1 MAAAA
6 SVWIL
11 VLSIAIASSWTFVLS
26 PPVYAGPAKIVKGE
40 SKDKQENLFFKFG
53 YVESH
58 PIFYKGKESFAYF
71 VFSTPE
77 EV

>member
-1 MAAAA
+1 MLNKAIV
-6 SVWIL
+6 SFWTL
-11 VLSIAIASSWTFVLS
+11 VLP